1 MNKADQAWP
10 RVIILIDM
18 NCFFAAVEQ
27 LDHPEWRQRP
37 VAVTNGSLG
46 TTIITSSYEARAYG
60 VKTGMRLRQARQL
73 CPGLIQAP
81 SRPERYAGISTR
93 IMASLQCVTPDIEV
107 YSVDEAFLDVT
118 HCQSLLGSPL
128 TIGRLVKQTVT
139 QVSDLSCSVGISGD
153 KTTAKY
159 AAKLHKPDGLTL
171 INPWDTEQTL
181 APQLVTELSGIN
193 KGIAGFL
200 KKYGVVYCGD
210 MKKLP
215 ISVLAKR
222 YGNPGR
228 RIWLM
233 AQGKDPEKVQ
243 TNVKPPKT
251 MGHGKTMPPETKDKQ
266 LILTY
271 FQHMSEKVAM
281 RLRRHNFKSN
291 YFFIGLKTRQGWLT
305 TKAKTQQA
313 TDDGKNIFSL
323 CQQFMN
329 DGWQGQGVWQVQVTA
344 LHLQTG
350 QQADLFDAQDSLPQ
364 RDNLNHAIDDIN
376 QKFGEFTIAPSR
388 LLGRSAMPNVIAP
401 SWKPNGHRKTI

>member
-1 MNKADQAWP
+1 
-10 RVIILIDM
+10 
-18 NCFFAAVEQ
+18 
-27 LDHPEWRQRP
+27 
-37 VAVTNGSLG
+37 
-46 TTIITSSYEARAYG
+46 
-60 VKTGMRLRQARQL
+60 
-73 CPGLIQAP
+73 
-81 SRPERYAGISTR
+81 
-93 IMASLQCVTPDIEV
+93 
-107 YSVDEAFLDVT
+107 
-118 HCQSLLGSPL
+118 
-128 TIGRLVKQTVT
+128 
-139 QVSDLSCSVGISGD
+139 
-153 KTTAKY
+153 
-159 AAKLHKPDGLTL
+159 
-171 INPWDTEQTL
+171 
-181 APQLVTELSGIN
+181 
-193 KGIAGFL
+193 
-200 KKYGVVYCGD
+200 
-210 MKKLP
+210 
-215 ISVLAKR
+215 
-222 YGNPGR
+222 
-228 RIWLM
+228 
-233 AQGKDPEKVQ
+233 PEKVQ